1 MPHLKF
7 IVAGGLIIG
16 AICFLMFSG
25 INDTM
30 VYYYGVAEV
39 LEKAP
44 ELQNKGI
51 RVSGY
56 VTPGSISHSGPLVQF
71 KVFEKTSDQTIPVI
85 YEGLVPD
92 TFKDH
97 AEVVVE
103 GRYDLSDRTFHATT
117 LLAKCPSK
125 YESEG
130 EEHPAEVDS
139 VELVTS

>member
-7 IVAGGLIIG
+7 IVAGALII
-16 AICFLMFSG
+16 AAVCFLMFSG

-44 ELQNKGI
+44 DLQSKGI

-56 VTPGSISHSGPLVQF
+56 VTPGSISQSGQRVEF
-71 KVFEKTSDQTIPVI
+71 EVFEKTSDQPIPVI

-92 TFKDH
+92 TFKDQALRQGVGQNH
-97 AEVVVE
+97 MGVGAF
-103 GRYDLSDRTFHATT
+103 LQ
-117 LLAKCPSK
+117 P
-125 YESEG
+125 
-130 EEHPAEVDS
+130 
-139 VELVTS
+139 